1 MLREAGLLFK
11 RMLRVALFDNKVYG
25 EMRGDPI
32 ALTQAVLVLL
42 LACLATVAGAGILG
56 AYSGSYTASEA
67 MGQAFLIMPG
77 LWFIQA
83 ASAYVFG
90 NISIDAGNNKGSR
103 RDLLTAIGYSTAP
116 GVLFF
121 FAFFLGPPGVFVG
134 FLITLYMLATMIAAV
149 KSVMDVSAFRA
160 LAAVAPGY
168 LLRYLVG
175 ILAVGPGPT
184 GQA

>member
-1 MLREAGLLFK
+1 MLFK
-11 RMLRVALFDNKVYG
+11 RMLRVAMFDNKVYG

-32 ALTQAVLVLL
+32 AMTQAVLVLAL
-42 LACLATVAGAGILG
+42 VSFATVAGAGLG
-56 AYSGSYTASEA
+56 AYLYSDTVSLEMKKAA
-67 MGQAFLIMPG
+67 LIMPG

-90 NISIDAGNNKGSR
+90 SISMDAGNRKGTR

-121 FAFFLGPPGVFVG
+121 FAFLIGTPGGFVAA
-134 FLITLYMLATMIAAV
+134 LLTLYMLATMIAAV
-149 KSVMDVSAFRA
+149 KSVMDVSVFQA
-160 LAAVAPGY
+160 LAAVTPGY
-168 LLRYLVG
+168 LLRFLVVL
-175 ILAVGPGPT
+175 LADGPGPA